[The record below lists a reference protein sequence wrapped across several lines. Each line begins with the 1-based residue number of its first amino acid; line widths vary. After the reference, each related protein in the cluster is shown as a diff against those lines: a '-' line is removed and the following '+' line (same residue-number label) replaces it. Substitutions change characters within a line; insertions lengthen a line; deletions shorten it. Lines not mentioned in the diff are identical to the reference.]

1 MLHKSLTHAYGG
13 EVGYLFGV
21 VMVGFL
27 NPLYSHWT
35 RLFRVIEL
43 LLILRLVFLKGVRI
57 KNKMVNI

>member
-1 MLHKSLTHAYGG
+1 MPVIAYVGKKVSFSVSIQHMLHKSLTHAYGG

-21 VMVGFL
+21 VLVGFL

-43 LLILRLVFLKGVRI
+43 L
-57 KNKMVNI
+57 